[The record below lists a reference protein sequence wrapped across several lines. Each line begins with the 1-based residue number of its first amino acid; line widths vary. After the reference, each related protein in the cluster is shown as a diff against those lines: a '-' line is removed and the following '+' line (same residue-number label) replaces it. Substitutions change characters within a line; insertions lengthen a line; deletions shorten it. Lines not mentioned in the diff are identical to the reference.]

1 MLESRNFQDKEKQ
14 TITVAFA
21 DDRERVA
28 ALNVWT
34 VARTKWAKAEQP
46 AIAARKLF
54 ERIHAPWERSPTRHP
69 ELRSAAG
76 ADA

>member
-1 MLESRNFQDKEKQ
+1 MLESRNFQDKERQ

-28 ALNVWT
+28 ALNLWT
-34 VARTKWAKAEQP
+34 VARGRGAEAERP

-54 ERIHAPWERSPTRHP
+54 ERIHALWERSPDP
-69 ELRSAAG
+69 SP
-76 ADA
+76 